1 MHDNGIHEGEEKQ
14 AGKQKVGGTKD
25 LHKNLLEQGN

>member
-1 MHDNGIHEGEEKQ
+1 MYDNCIHENKEKQ

-25 LHKNLLEQGN
+25 PYKNLLQ